1 MVIPTTNVN
10 IVNDQ
15 QGTNTNQT
23 TIITSKNNTKC
34 AGYCT
39 LIDTIQAQLYVTH
52 LVLGL
57 FGFDWS
63 KMFLFSRKS
72 IRRQW
77 MIKSKMN
84 YED

>member
-23 TIITSKNNTKC
+23 TIITSKKNTKS

>member
-34 AGYCT
+34 AGYCK